1 MSSNLV
7 TCFVK
12 TKRAFGMI
20 LRVELEDLLTLCVCV
35 CVCVCVS
42 VCACVRAC
50 MVSCVVMIDTHAE
63 LYTHNDLQTN
73 SLRNFL

>member
-35 CVCVCVS
+35 CVSVCVCLCVR
-42 VCACVRAC
+42 ACVRAW
-50 MVSCVVMIDTHAE
+50 SVV
-63 LYTHNDLQTN
+63 LL
-73 SLRNFL
+73 